1 MMKNKLLF
9 WIELVLCFEPLTFEI
24 CELINDFH
32 STMWKKKNQKYDTSS
47 KLEKSC
53 TILWAKK
60 NRIDVFVW
68 LRMYCVDKFEQS
80 FKFNWVSIKI
90 VKTSVLQQLILE
102 NVWNGFQP

>member
-1 MMKNKLLF
+1 MIIIRRCEQKNESKVWYFFQTREKLYYF
-9 WIELVLCFEPLTFEI
+9 VSE
-24 CELINDFH
+24 
-32 STMWKKKNQKYDTSS
+32 
-47 KLEKSC
+47 
-53 TILWAKK
+53 K